1 MLGFVV
7 GVKKGY
13 LVEDGLLDNSEVNLS
28 KKNPET
34 FFFDDPDA
42 SALLSKDSKNL
53 IVNPEKVNDYG
64 KISHYFKQVNEALPI
79 DGIFI
84 GKFQSHKQLRRSKK
98 IYKIPVIGNMYKF
111 VDFGIHR
118 VLPKIKYTGRLYFLI
133 TKGKRRRLTKT
144 EVLGRLVRFGF
155 SIESVKEVDNHFY
168 FTAKKVNTGI
178 TKDRPSFGPLYKMPR
193 IGQNGKIIH
202 VYKLRT
208 MHPYSEYLQ
217 DYVLKHNG
225 YASSGKPAN
234 DFRLTSWGKIARKYW
249 LDELPQLINV
259 LKGEMKLLG
268 VRPVSRRYFE
278 DIPEHMRSR
287 RLLQK
292 PGCIPPYV
300 ALNRANSKNDVL
312 IAEEIY
318 LRLSKG
324 KSAKLD
330 VQLSFLAAR
339 NILFKGKRSA

>member
-1 MLGFVV
+1 M
-7 GVKKGY
+7 
-13 LVEDGLLDNSEVNLS
+13 
-28 KKNPET
+28 
-34 FFFDDPDA
+34 
-42 SALLSKDSKNL
+42 
-53 IVNPEKVNDYG
+53 
-64 KISHYFKQVNEALPI
+64 
-79 DGIFI
+79 
-84 GKFQSHKQLRRSKK
+84 
-98 IYKIPVIGNMYKF
+98 
-111 VDFGIHR
+111 
-118 VLPKIKYTGRLYFLI
+118 
-133 TKGKRRRLTKT
+133 
-144 EVLGRLVRFGF
+144 
-155 SIESVKEVDNHFY
+155 DNHFY

-259 LKGEMKLLG
+259 VKGEMKLLG

-312 IAEEIY
+312 TAEEIY